1 MERPVIFETDQ
12 RLVGVLAEPE
22 GSARGAGIVLLHGWS
37 GYRIGPHR
45 MLVDAARALCSA
57 GCHTLRFDLR
67 GRGDSSGDPATSDLD
82 GMIEDARA
90 ARRLLIEQC
99 GVRQT
104 YWLGICSGGNVAL
117 GAASLDKGVDG
128 LLLWSTPLFA
138 PYKSKSQEVARR
150 GMFLAEYARKLFRR
164 ETYAKLVRGRL
175 RLGIIARILFGKRRP
190 ADAGRDPRDSH
201 RDIMKDLRGYPGRA
215 LFIYGSRDDEAIGA
229 PELYENFCAEQGIP
243 AAFHTLEGAN
253 HSYYSVAWANEVIRL
268 TREWLEGRMDG

>member
-1 MERPVIFETDQ
+1 
-12 RLVGVLAEPE
+12 VGILAEPE
-22 GSARGAGIVLLHGWS
+22 GDARGAGVVLLHGWS

-45 MLVDAARALCSA
+45 MLVETARALCSA
-57 GCHTLRFDLR
+57 GYHTLRFDLR
-67 GRGDSSGDPATSDLD
+67 GRGDSSGDPVSSDLD

-90 ARRLLIEQC
+90 ARRLLMEQG
-99 GVRQT
+99 GVRRT

-117 GAASLDKGVDG
+117 GAASLDEGVDG

-164 ETYAKLVRGRL
+164 ETYAKLIRGRL

-190 ADAGRDPRDSH
+190 GEAGRDPRDS
-201 RDIMKDLRGYPGRA
+201 RREIMKDLRGYRGRA

-229 PELYENFCAEQGIP
+229 PEFYERFCGEQGIP

-253 HSYYSVAWANEVIRL
+253 HSYYSVAWQSEVIRL
-268 TREWLEGRMDG
+268 TREWLDGEAGGA